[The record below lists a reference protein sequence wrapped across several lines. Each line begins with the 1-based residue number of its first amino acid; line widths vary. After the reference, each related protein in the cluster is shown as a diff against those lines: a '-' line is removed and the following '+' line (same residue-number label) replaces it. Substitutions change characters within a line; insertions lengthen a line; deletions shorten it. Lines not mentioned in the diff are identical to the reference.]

1 MNDRSYQSGD
11 LTTLCG
17 PMRARPDD
25 TGASDVIF
33 VILLLCRARLG
44 PGNETSHWPW
54 PGSEGA
60 RRGRQPPNIS
70 MSFPFRRCVYKL
82 N

>member
-60 RRGRQPPNIS
+60 REEADSLQT
-70 MSFPFRRCVYKL
+70 FQCHFRLEDVFTS
-82 N
+82 